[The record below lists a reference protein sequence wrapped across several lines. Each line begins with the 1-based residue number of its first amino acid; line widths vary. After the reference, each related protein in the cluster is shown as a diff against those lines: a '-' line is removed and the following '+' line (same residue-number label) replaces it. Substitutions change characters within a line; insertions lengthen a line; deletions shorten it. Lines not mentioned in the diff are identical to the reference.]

1 MKKLFVLFLA
11 ICVASS
17 LLAGC
22 VVLGDGDSHATRN
35 PNSDNNSNHST
46 TSSSGNSSAYGAGMY
61 KVGTDIEAGEYFVYC
76 TSKVS
81 CYMQVSSDS
90 SGKMDSI
97 VTNSNFDTFMF
108 VTVEDGQ
115 YLQVTRGKF
124 VKAADA
130 KVPGADSNNVY
141 GAGMY
146 RVGIDI
152 PAGEYKVTNTSE
164 VRCYV
169 EVRSDSYGS
178 LKGIVSNDNIDTFA
192 YITVAEGQYLTVDR
206 GEFSPA

>member
-11 ICVASS
+11 MCVAST

-22 VVLGDGDSHATRN
+22 VVLSDSDSNATSN
-35 PNSDNNSNHST
+35 PRNSDSNSNHNT
-46 TSSSGNSSAYGAGMY
+46 ASSENSNAYGAGMY

-90 SGKMDSI
+90 SGKMASI
-97 VTNSNFDTFMF
+97 VTNGNFDTFMF

-115 YLQVTRGKF
+115 YLQVTSGEF

-130 KVPGADSNNVY
+130 KVPGADSNNIY

-192 YITVAEGQYLTVDR
+192 YITVTEGQYLTVDR